1 MLGVIGIVVALVVLV
16 ALTFKGWH
24 MGVVAIA
31 SSLIIILT
39 SQMDIW
45 TTITENF
52 APSFTSFAGN
62 WFLVF
67 SLAAIFGKVMDLG
80 GASMSIARHTVK
92 LLGKKQIVL
101 IVLVV
106 SLILS
111 YAGIGVFVIAFTM
124 YPICLALFK
133 EADIPKKVFPGLML
147 AVPATVCMVFL
158 PGTPSTQ
165 NLIPA
170 EFFGTSIYAAPVI
183 GIISSIVV
191 FILDYLFYSWVVKRC
206 AARGEH
212 FVPGEND
219 TIPDLNDE
227 SVLAGLPSAGAAFAP
242 IVVLIIAI
250 FVFQKGFG
258 YAANYSVCLAT
269 TIAIILGIILYRG
282 KFNVKEVCTV
292 GITNGLNALMVTSCI
307 MGFGG
312 VVTASP
318 TYTSCVNWL
327 MSLDMSPIMLMFLS
341 INVICMITGSSTGGL
356 NIFLNS
362 MGEYLITTGIN
373 TQILHRLSAIA
384 SAGLD
389 AMPHA
394 SGVVL
399 ANSIAKTDMID
410 TYKYTFISQCMIPI
424 VGFFVALLLYMVGVC

>member
-1 MLGVIGIVVALVVLV
+1 MLGVVGIIVALLVLV
-16 ALTFKGWH
+16 YLTFKGWH
-24 MGVVAIA
+24 MGVVAIV

-39 SQMDIW
+39 SGMDIW
-45 TTITENF
+45 SSITDSF
-52 APSFTSFAGN
+52 APSFTSFAGS

-67 SLAAIFGKVMDLG
+67 SLAAVFGKVMDLG
-80 GASMSIARHTVK
+80 GASMSIARNTVK
-92 LLGKKQIVL
+92 VLGKKQIVL

-147 AVPATVCMVFL
+147 AIPATVCMVFL

-191 FILDYLFYSWVVKRC
+191 FVLDYLFYNWVVKKC
-206 AARGEH
+206 AERGEH

-227 SVLAGLPSAGAAFAP
+227 SVLASLPSAGAAFAP

-258 YAANYSVCLAT
+258 FAANYSVCLAT

-282 KFNVKEVCTV
+282 KFNVKEVCTS

-318 TYTSCVNWL
+318 TYTACTEWL
-327 MSLDMSPIMLMFLS
+327 LSLDMSPIMLMFLS

-362 MGEYLITTGIN
+362 MGEYLLTTGIN

-410 TYKYTFISQCMIPI
+410 TYKYTFVSQCLIPI
-424 VGFFVALLLYMVGVC
+424 VGFGVAVVLYMIGMC

>member
-1 MLGVIGIVVALVVLV
+1 MLGVVGIVVALAVLV
-16 ALTFKGWH
+16 YLTFKGWH
-24 MGVVAIA
+24 MGVVAIV

-39 SQMDIW
+39 SGMDIW
-45 TTITENF
+45 TSITEGF
-52 APSFTSFAGN
+52 TPSFTSFAGN

-67 SLAAIFGKVMDLG
+67 ALAAVFGKVMDLG
-80 GASMSIARHTVK
+80 GASMSIARNTVRV
-92 LLGKKQIVL
+92 LGKNQIVL

-133 EADIPKKVFPGLML
+133 EADIPKKIFPGLML
-147 AVPATVCMVFL
+147 AIPATVCMVFL

-170 EFFGTSIYAAPVI
+170 EFFGTSIYAAPMI
-183 GIISSIVV
+183 GIITSIVV
-191 FILDYLFYSWVVKRC
+191 FVLDYLFYNWVVKRC

-212 FVPGEND
+212 FVPGEGD
-219 TIPDLNDE
+219 VIPDLNDE
-227 SVLAGLPSAGAAFAP
+227 EVLKGLPSAGAAFAP

-269 TIAIILGIILYRG
+269 TIAIVLGIFLYRG
-282 KFNVKEVCTV
+282 KFNVKEVCTS
-292 GITNGLNALMVTSCI
+292 GISNGLNALMVTSCI

-318 TYTSCVNWL
+318 TYTACTEWL
-327 MSLDMSPIMLMFLS
+327 LSLDMSPIMLMFLS

-362 MGEYLITTGIN
+362 MGEYLLTTGIN

-410 TYKYTFISQCMIPI
+410 TYKYTFISQCLIPI
-424 VGFFVALLLYMVGVC
+424 VGFGVAVLLYAVGIC

>member
-111 YAGIGVFVIAFTM
+111 YAGIGVFV
-124 YPICLALFK
+124 
-133 EADIPKKVFPGLML
+133 IPKKVFPGLML

-282 KFNVKEVCTV
+282 KFNVKEVCTA

-327 MSLDMSPIMLMFLS
+327 LSLDMSPIMLMFLS

>member
-1 MLGVIGIVVALVVLV
+1 
-16 ALTFKGWH
+16 
-24 MGVVAIA
+24 
-31 SSLIIILT
+31 
-39 SQMDIW
+39 
-45 TTITENF
+45 
-52 APSFTSFAGN
+52 
-62 WFLVF
+62 
-67 SLAAIFGKVMDLG
+67 
-80 GASMSIARHTVK
+80 MSIARHTVK

-219 TIPDLNDE
+219 TIPW
-227 SVLAGLPSAGAAFAP
+227 
-242 IVVLIIAI
+242 I
-250 FVFQKGFG
+250 
-258 YAANYSVCLAT
+258 
-269 TIAIILGIILYRG
+269 
-282 KFNVKEVCTV
+282 
-292 GITNGLNALMVTSCI
+292 
-307 MGFGG
+307 
-312 VVTASP
+312 
-318 TYTSCVNWL
+318 
-327 MSLDMSPIMLMFLS
+327 
-341 INVICMITGSSTGGL
+341 
-356 NIFLNS
+356 
-362 MGEYLITTGIN
+362 
-373 TQILHRLSAIA
+373 
-384 SAGLD
+384 
-389 AMPHA
+389 
-394 SGVVL
+394 
-399 ANSIAKTDMID
+399 
-410 TYKYTFISQCMIPI
+410 
-424 VGFFVALLLYMVGVC
+424 

>member
-282 KFNVKEVCTV
+282 KFNVKEVCTA

-327 MSLDMSPIMLMFLS
+327 MRDRK
-341 INVICMITGSSTGGL
+341 STR
-356 NIFLNS
+356 LNS
-362 MGEYLITTGIN
+362 S
-373 TQILHRLSAIA
+373 H
-384 SAGLD
+384 
-389 AMPHA
+389 
-394 SGVVL
+394 
-399 ANSIAKTDMID
+399 
-410 TYKYTFISQCMIPI
+410 
-424 VGFFVALLLYMVGVC
+424 